1 MKEIILKV
9 EGMRCGM
16 CEAHINDT
24 VRKIAKIK
32 KVSSSHKKNETII
45 ISDDDID
52 EKLFIDSIT
61 SLGYKILSFDI
72 RPYQKKGLF
81 K

>member
-1 MKEIILKV
+1 MKERLLKV

-24 VRKIAKIK
+24 VRKISKIK